1 MVIRAKRSGGEGG
14 TGPRAGLKKAPKTL
28 QKMHAAMKLKQLR
41 SCHDL
46 SEGGLAVAVAEMCM
60 AGQIGADIDLGAIDH
75 DEWDHTHDVDATLLF
90 SESCTRFL
98 VEVEQGKKFNF
109 QTKMMGIAATPIGRF
124 SKKNRL
130 TIKSAT
136 GRPLVDL
143 GLDEIR
149 DAFQSGFQ
157 G

>member
-1 MVIRAKRSGGEGG
+1 
-14 TGPRAGLKKAPKTL
+14 
-28 QKMHAAMKLKQLR
+28 
-41 SCHDL
+41 
-46 SEGGLAVAVAEMCM
+46 M
-60 AGQIGADIDLGAIDH
+60 AGNLGADIDLGAVDH
-75 DEWDHTHDVDATLLF
+75 DDWSADYDVDATLMF

-124 SKKNRL
+124 NKKNRL
-130 TIKSAT
+130 TFKSVT

-143 GLDEIR
+143 GIDELR
-149 DAFQSGFQ
+149 AAFQSSFQ